1 MLTHFKLTIQYD
13 GTHFHGWQVQ
23 PGLSTIQHEIQTILE
38 TMTREKIIIH
48 GSGRTDAGVH
58 ALGQVAHF
66 ACDTGITAEQ
76 FQLALNQML
85 PKGIVIRECR
95 MVDESFHSR
104 FSAKRKTYQYRI
116 LNSSVPAAI
125 GRQYVW
131 HVHRPLDMKAMQEA
145 ANHLVGEMD
154 FKSFEGTGSPRAS
167 TVRTIDRSEFT
178 QKDDVIYFEIS
189 GTGFLKFMV
198 RNIVGTLVE
207 VGLGKRSPDDFKQ
220 TILAKDRNKAGVT
233 APPHGLFL
241 LFVEY
246 DPH

>member
-1 MLTHFKLTIQYD
+1 MLTHFKLTIEYD

-23 PGLSTIQHEIQTILE
+23 PGLSTIQHEIQTILQ

-66 ACDTGITAEQ
+66 ACDTRIPAGQ
-76 FQLALNQML
+76 FQLALNMML

-95 MVDESFHSR
+95 VVDESFHAR
-104 FSAKRKTYQYRI
+104 FSARRKTYQYRI
-116 LNSSVPAAI
+116 LNSPIPAGI

-131 HVHRPLDMKAMQEA
+131 HIHRPLNMEAMQA
-145 ANHLVGEMD
+145 AAFHLIGEMD
-154 FKSFEGTGSPRAS
+154 FKSFEGTGSPRES
-167 TVRTIDRSEFT
+167 TVRTIDRAEFYK
-178 QKDDVIYFEIS
+178 KDDIIYFEVS

-198 RNIVGTLVE
+198 RNIVGTLTE
-207 VGLGKRSPDDFKQ
+207 VGLGKQTPLDFKQ
-220 TILAKDRNKAGVT
+220 IILAKDRKEAGAT